1 MPNVWTIVQDLDQAT
16 QERLADVAMRRAG
29 GCGQDVSSGTLPTLA
44 SSRGSHDWGYDV
56 PMRHNN
62 PAL

>member
-1 MPNVWTIVQDLDQAT
+1 M
-16 QERLADVAMRRAG
+16 AG
-29 GCGQDVSSGTLPTLA
+29 TLA

-56 PMRHNN
+56 PMRHDN